1 MSGRASPNARLS
13 RGLKER
19 LRRLEGFMR
28 VRQFTLSCSPRPS
41 SRDLLLV
48 IVACLY
54 GLVWAVSG
62 ELTSDIYCRVRYARL
77 GRWDC
82 SWRIGARWL
91 STTNATTAKV
101 SDLSRREVPRTLAR
115 RSSSQNTP

>member
-13 RGLKER
+13 RDLKER

-48 IVACLY
+48 IVACLE
-54 GLVWAVSG
+54 S
-62 ELTSDIYCRVRYARL
+62 ELLRPP
-77 GRWDC
+77 
-82 SWRIGARWL
+82 
-91 STTNATTAKV
+91 ST
-101 SDLSRREVPRTLAR
+101 
-115 RSSSQNTP
+115 RSSSQNYPSTHSRE